1 MLLLLSFCN
10 TVDIYEYV
18 PSMRLTK
25 RCHYF
30 DVHEDIGCTLGDWH
44 PLASEK
50 LISLI
55 LNEGSD
61 RDIFVTGKVV
71 LSGFKRQKC

>member
-1 MLLLLSFCN
+1 MCN

-50 LISLI
+50 LISLV

-61 RDIFVTGKVV
+61 EDIFVTGKVII
-71 LSGFKRQKC
+71 SGFKKQNC